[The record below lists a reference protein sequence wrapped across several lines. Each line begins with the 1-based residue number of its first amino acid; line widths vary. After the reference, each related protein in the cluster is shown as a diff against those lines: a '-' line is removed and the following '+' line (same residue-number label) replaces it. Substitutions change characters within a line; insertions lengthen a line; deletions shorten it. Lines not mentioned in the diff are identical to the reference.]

1 MDTNIIIVSGDDNKS
16 NKYKILLYYILR
28 QKLNL
33 IFILFWKLKVK
44 MVWKVQNHFDLIL
57 MRHPFVLK
65 IMVTHYYYW
74 F

>member
-33 IFILFWKLKVK
+33 IFILF
-44 MVWKVQNHFDLIL
+44 
-57 MRHPFVLK
+57 
-65 IMVTHYYYW
+65 
-74 F
+74 